1 MPVGPRS
8 MRCCMSSTLFSLLLR
23 PPLQARSHL
32 LGGRSS
38 FWPACRVLQESGHVP
53 LRLLRFNRVP
63 KFYNCRSYLFLGD
76 QVSARVRVVRAR
88 RAACTVHPKSCIP
101 DWLYGVPFFSFWRG
115 SDALTSCKASMTSPC
130 LHPRSSP
137 RLWKRMEGTKKTLRP
152 VPQLRG
158 CFSTDVGGFFPH
170 CLVPLCR
177 PECSSCVCFF
187 TPCQISRLNI
197 QALLF

>member
-1 MPVGPRS
+1 M
-8 MRCCMSSTLFSLLLR
+8 
-23 PPLQARSHL
+23 
-32 LGGRSS
+32 
-38 FWPACRVLQESGHVP
+38 
-53 LRLLRFNRVP
+53 
-63 KFYNCRSYLFLGD
+63 
-76 QVSARVRVVRAR
+76 VRAR

-197 QALLF
+197 QGSRHYFFNVVLLTFPRPGPTWQSGIFRTNGAPDDHWVFV

>member
-1 MPVGPRS
+1 MCLSGFCASTASLNSTTVEATYSLETRS
-8 MRCCMSSTLFSLLLR
+8 AQECAWSGLAELHARCILNHAFQIGFT
-23 PPLQARSHL
+23 
-32 LGGRSS
+32 
-38 FWPACRVLQESGHVP
+38 E
-53 LRLLRFNRVP
+53 
-63 KFYNCRSYLFLGD
+63 Y
-76 QVSARVRVVRAR
+76 
-88 RAACTVHPKSCIP
+88 
-101 DWLYGVPFFSFWRG
+101 PFFSFWRG

-197 QALLF
+197 QGSRHYFFNVVLLTFPRPGPTWQSGIFRTNGAPDDHWVFV